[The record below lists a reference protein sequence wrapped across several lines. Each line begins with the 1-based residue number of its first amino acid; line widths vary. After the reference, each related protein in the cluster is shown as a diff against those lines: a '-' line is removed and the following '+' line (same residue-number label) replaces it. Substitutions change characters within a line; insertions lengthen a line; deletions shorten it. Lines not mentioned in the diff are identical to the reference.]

1 MQNFASIDD
10 IIELWRPLTNEEI
23 TRATAL
29 LPVISDTL
37 RIEAD
42 KAGVDL
48 DQKSND
54 NMAYANV
61 LKSVTVDVLARTLM
75 TPTDKEPMTQESQSA
90 LGYSWSG
97 TFLSPGGGLF
107 IKKDELKRL
116 GLKRQKIGGRH
127 LYGEDTWNTG
137 YFDYQRDYWL

>member
-37 RIEAD
+37 RVEAD

-90 LGYSWSG
+90 LGYSW
-97 TFLSPGGGLF
+97 
-107 IKKDELKRL
+107 
-116 GLKRQKIGGRH
+116 
-127 LYGEDTWNTG
+127 
-137 YFDYQRDYWL
+137 

>member
-37 RIEAD
+37 RVEAD

-48 DQKSND
+48 DQK
-54 NMAYANV
+54 A
-61 LKSVTVDVLARTLM
+61 
-75 TPTDKEPMTQESQSA
+75 
-90 LGYSWSG
+90 
-97 TFLSPGGGLF
+97 
-107 IKKDELKRL
+107 
-116 GLKRQKIGGRH
+116 KIGRAH
-127 LYGEDTWNTG
+127 V
-137 YFDYQRDYWL
+137 